1 MVGAIL
7 ATARIKARTMQIWA
21 GDMPKNFLSCCAAKA
36 SLSLTHVQCLPI
48 LRDCYV
54 LSHTLQDCVIESG
67 GGLLPTRQQAWA
79 AKLGMN
85 LQTSTLK
92 FDETGEPLH
101 IQQAA
106 QIRAFRAGWKEA
118 GHSRSY
124 PAEPDILIEQRSRA
138 I

>member
-48 LRDCYV
+48 LQGSYV

-124 PAEPDILIEQRSRA
+124 AAEPDILIEQRSRA

>member
-1 MVGAIL
+1 
-7 ATARIKARTMQIWA
+7 
-21 GDMPKNFLSCCAAKA
+21 
-36 SLSLTHVQCLPI
+36 
-48 LRDCYV
+48 
-54 LSHTLQDCVIESG
+54 
-67 GGLLPTRQQAWA
+67 
-79 AKLGMN
+79 MN